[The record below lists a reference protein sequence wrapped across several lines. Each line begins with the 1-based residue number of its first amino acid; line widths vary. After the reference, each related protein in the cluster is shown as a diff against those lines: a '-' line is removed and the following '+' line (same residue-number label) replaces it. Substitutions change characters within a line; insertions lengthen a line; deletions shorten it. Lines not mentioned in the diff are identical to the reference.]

1 MPSRRSASRYRLR
14 AAPNLSMSPSPR
26 GFCCT
31 RSCVGADPVI
41 IIGAVLLGLC
51 IGSFLNVCI
60 LRLPR
65 DQSLLRPRSTC
76 PNCKQ
81 PIAWRDNIPLFS
93 WLWLRGKCRWCH
105 TPISR
110 QYPLIEALVG
120 VLFGV
125 SVLVYGTTLHAVSAA
140 LLGTILLGIAITDA
154 RHYIIPDEFTWGGL
168 VIDLL
173 LALGGG
179 VHGFLAAL
187 LGAAVGFALLW
198 LVGLAG
204 SWVFKEEAM
213 GGGDVKMM
221 AMVGSFVGWRG
232 VLLTVFAGAAIG
244 SLIFVPLSLKKK
256 RLVPF
261 GVFLA
266 VGAVVAFVFGD
277 AIIAWYGHFL
287 KGD

>member
-1 MPSRRSASRYRLR
+1 M
-14 AAPNLSMSPSPR
+14 
-26 GFCCT
+26 
-31 RSCVGADPVI
+31 GADIVI
-41 IIGAVLLGLC
+41 VIGAVLFGLC
-51 IGSFLNVCI
+51 VGSFLNVCI

-65 DQSLLRPRSTC
+65 DQSLVRPRSTC
-76 PNCKQ
+76 PNCNQ

-105 TPISR
+105 KPISK
-110 QYPLIEALVG
+110 QYPLIEGLVG
-120 VLFGV
+120 VLFGT
-125 SVLVYGTTLHAVSAA
+125 SVLVYGPTLHAVAAA
-140 LLGTILLGIAITDA
+140 LFGTILLGIAITDV

-168 VIDLL
+168 VIGLL

-179 VHGFLAAL
+179 VQGFLQAL
-187 LGAAVGFALLW
+187 LGAAVGFVLLW
-198 LVGLAG
+198 LVGMAG
-204 SWVFKEEAM
+204 TWVFKEDAM

-232 VLLTVFAGAAIG
+232 VLLTVFAGAALG
-244 SLIFVPLSLKKK
+244 SLIFVPLSIKKK

-266 VGAVVAFVFGD
+266 VGAVVAYVFGD
-277 AIIAWYGHFL
+277 TIIAWYGHFL

>member
-1 MPSRRSASRYRLR
+1 VR
-14 AAPNLSMSPSPR
+14 
-26 GFCCT
+26 
-31 RSCVGADPVI
+31 ADPVI
-41 IIGAVLLGLC
+41 LVGAVLLGLC
-51 IGSFLNVCI
+51 VGSFLNVCI

-76 PNCKQ
+76 PHCKQ
-81 PIAWRDNIPLFS
+81 PIAWRDNIPVFS
-93 WLWLRGKCRWCH
+93 WLYLRGKCRWCH
-105 TPISR
+105 KPISA

-125 SVLVYGTTLHAVSAA
+125 SVLVYGFTLHAASAA
-140 LLGTILLGIAITDA
+140 IFGTLLLGIAITDA

-168 VIDLL
+168 VIGLL
-173 LALGGG
+173 IGLGGG
-179 VHGFLAAL
+179 VQGFLAAL

-198 LVGLAG
+198 LVGTAG
-204 SWVFKEEAM
+204 TWVFKEEAM

-221 AMVGSFVGWRG
+221 AMVGSFVGWQG
-232 VLLTVFAGAAIG
+232 VLLTVFAGAALG
-244 SLIFVPLSLKKK
+244 SLIFVPLSIKKK

-266 VGAVVAFVFGD
+266 VGAAVAFVFGD

-287 KGD
+287 KGN

>member
-1 MPSRRSASRYRLR
+1 M
-14 AAPNLSMSPSPR
+14 
-26 GFCCT
+26 
-31 RSCVGADPVI
+31 GADPLIVA
-41 IIGAVLLGLC
+41 GAVLLGLC
-51 IGSFLNVCI
+51 VGSFLNVCI

-76 PNCKQ
+76 PHCKQ

-125 SVLVYGTTLHAVSAA
+125 S
-140 LLGTILLGIAITDA
+140 ITDA

-168 VIDLL
+168 IIGLL

-179 VHGFLAAL
+179 VHGFLQAV
-187 LGAAVGFALLW
+187 LGAAVGFVLLW
-198 LVGLAG
+198 LVGTAG
-204 SWVFKEEAM
+204 TWVFKEDAM
-213 GGGDVKMM
+213 GGGDIKMM

-232 VLLTVFAGAAIG
+232 VLLTIFAGALLG

-287 KGD
+287 RGD

>member
-1 MPSRRSASRYRLR
+1 M
-14 AAPNLSMSPSPR
+14 
-26 GFCCT
+26 GT
-31 RSCVGADPVI
+31 DIVI
-41 IIGAVLLGLC
+41 VAGVVLLGLC
-51 IGSFLNVCI
+51 VGSFLNVCI

-65 DQSLLRPRSTC
+65 DESLMRPRSTC

-81 PIAWRDNIPLFS
+81 PIAWRDNIPVFS

-105 TPISR
+105 QPISR

-120 VLFGV
+120 VLFGA
-125 SVLVYGTTLHAVSAA
+125 SLLAYGMTLHAVAAA
-140 LLGTILLGIAITDA
+140 LFGTLLLGIAITDA

-168 VIDLL
+168 VIGLL

-179 VHGFLAAL
+179 VDGFLQAL
-187 LGAAVGFALLW
+187 LGAAVGFVLLW
-198 LVGLAG
+198 LVGMAG
-204 SWVFKEEAM
+204 TWVFKEEAM

-221 AMVGSFVGWRG
+221 AMVGSFVGWQG
-232 VLLTVFAGAAIG
+232 VLLTVFAGAALG
-244 SLIFVPLSLKKK
+244 SLIFIPLSIKKK

-277 AIIAWYGHFL
+277 AIIGWYGHFL
-287 KGD
+287 RGD